1 MIVLQLTLMTFVNIL
16 NGLGVVWLQDFYLLT
31 ETPNYDIDARSYTI
45 EKYFTFVIMPNLL
58 LL

>member
-31 ETPNYDIDARSYTI
+31 ETPNYDIDCAR
-45 EKYFTFVIMPNLL
+45 KFVIVK
-58 LL
+58 